1 MLFAVLII
9 WKEPKK
15 HIQDCYFCFVNVKG
29 FSRKYKIKISYANLN
44 LLQRPV
50 SHDAS
55 MPATLPPK
63 NRLDVLADEIE
74 RNSDEESIRVP
85 KDSTDSEYD
94 TQENSKLILFSRER
108 LNVLIR
114 DLTLSKR
121 KAELLASRLQKNNL
135 LHAFVIITH
144 YRKRNM
150 DLSIVFRVG

>member
-1 MLFAVLII
+1 M
-9 WKEPKK
+9 
-15 HIQDCYFCFVNVKG
+15 
-29 FSRKYKIKISYANLN
+29 R
-44 LLQRPV
+44 RPV
-50 SHDAS
+50 PHDAS

-94 TQENSKLILFSRER
+94 TQENLKLILFSQEW

-114 DLTLSKR
+114 DPTLSER

-135 LHAFVIITH
+135 LHADVMVAY
-144 YRKRNM
+144 YRKSNM
-150 DLSIVFRVG
+150 DLSTVFRVG